1 MRFEGLIF
9 DCDGVLVD
17 SEPFSCGTWNVI
29 LKDLYNIDIG
39 TNYNAIL
46 GKNLRD
52 AAEYY
57 SKKFNL
63 PFDDGTLSKLTQL
76 KEDTYYRIAKG
87 KLNPIPG
94 VNRII
99 QDAKKLNLKIAV
111 ASSGSI
117 NKIHFNLSQARLN
130 NEFQN
135 ILSADDVKHAK
146 PSPDIF
152 LKAMSLM
159 KVEPSKCII
168 IEDSVSGIRAAKSSG
183 AFTIGLASTFPVE
196 NLYEADLIIENY
208 NELDLFLLL
217 KS

>member
-57 SKKFNL
+57 SKKYNL

>member
-29 LKDLYNIDIG
+29 FEEQYNIDIG

-57 SKKFNL
+57 SKKYNL
-63 PFDDGTLSKLTQL
+63 PYDNETLKKLAQL
-76 KEDTYYRIAKG
+76 KEDTYYRIADG

-99 QDAKKLNLKIAV
+99 KEANDLNLKIAV

-117 NKIHFNLSQARLN
+117 SKINFNLSQAGLHKKFR
-130 NEFQN
+130 N
-135 ILSADDVKHAK
+135 IVSADDVKNAK
-146 PSPDIF
+146 PAPDIF
-152 LKAMSLM
+152 LEAMNRLEI
-159 KVEPSKCII
+159 EPKKSII
-168 IEDSVSGIRAAKSSG
+168 IEDSLSGIKAAKLSG
-183 AFTIGLASTFPVE
+183 AFTIGIATTFPAKK
-196 NLYEADLIIENY
+196 LDDADLIIENY
-208 NELDLFLLL
+208 DELDLAHLIL
-217 KS
+217 

>member
-29 LKDLYNIDIG
+29 FEEQYNIDIG

-57 SKKFNL
+57 SKKYNL
-63 PFDDGTLSKLTQL
+63 PYDNETLKKLAQL
-76 KEDTYYRIAKG
+76 KEDTYYRIAEG
-87 KLNPIPG
+87 KLHPIPG

-99 QDAKKLNLKIAV
+99 QDAINLNLKIAV

-117 NKIHFNLSQARLN
+117 NKINFNLSQAGLN
-130 NEFQN
+130 DKFKN
-135 ILSADDVKHAK
+135 IISADDVKYAK
-146 PSPDIF
+146 PAPDIF
-152 LKAMSLM
+152 LEAMNRLGI
-159 KVEPSKCII
+159 EPEKCII
-168 IEDSVSGIRAAKSSG
+168 IEDSLSGIKAAKLSG
-183 AFTIGLASTFPVE
+183 AFTIGLATTFLVE
-196 NLYEADLIIENY
+196 NLYEADLIIKNY
-208 NELDLFLLL
+208 DELDLFLLNRD
-217 KS
+217 

>member
-29 LKDLYNIDIG
+29 FKEQHNIDIG

-57 SKKFNL
+57 SKKYNL
-63 PFDDGTLSKLTQL
+63 PCDNETLKKLAQL
-76 KEDTYYRIAKG
+76 KEDTYYRIAEG
-87 KLNPIPG
+87 KLHPIPG

-99 QDAKKLNLKIAV
+99 QDAKNLNLKIAV

-117 NKIHFNLSQARLN
+117 NKINFNLSQAGLN
-130 NEFQN
+130 DKFKN
-135 ILSADDVKHAK
+135 IISADDVKHAK
-146 PSPDIF
+146 PAPDIF
-152 LKAMSLM
+152 IEAMNRLGI
-159 KVEPSKCII
+159 KPEKCII
-168 IEDSVSGIRAAKSSG
+168 IEDSLSGINAAKLSG
-183 AFTIGLASTFPVE
+183 AFTIGLATTFPVE
-196 NLYEADLIIENY
+196 NLYEADLIIKNY
-208 NELDLFLLL
+208 DELDLFLL
-217 KS
+217 KGD

>member
-46 GKNLRD
+46 GKNLCD

-57 SKKFNL
+57 SKKYDL
-63 PFDDGTLSKLTQL
+63 PFDDETLLKLGQL
-76 KEDTYYRIAKG
+76 KEETYYRIAEG
-87 KLNPIPG
+87 KLKPIPG

-99 QDAKKLNLKIAV
+99 QDAKIHNLKIAV

-135 ILSADDVKHAK
+135 IISADDVKHAK

-152 LKAMSLM
+152 LEAMNRLE
-159 KVEPSKCII
+159 VEPNKCII
-168 IEDSVSGIRAAKSSG
+168 IEDSVSGIKAAKSSG
-183 AFTIGLASTFPVE
+183 AFTIGLATTFPVE
-196 NLYEADLIIENY
+196 KLYEADLIILNY
-208 NELDLFLLL
+208 SELDLSLLL

>member
-1 MRFEGLIF
+1 MRYEGLIF

-29 LKDLYNIDIG
+29 FKEQYNIDIG

-57 SKKFNL
+57 SKKYNL
-63 PFDDGTLSKLTQL
+63 PNDNETLKKLAQL
-76 KEDTYYRIAKG
+76 KEDTYYRIAEG

-111 ASSGSI
+111 ASSGTI
-117 NKIHFNLSQARLN
+117 NKINFNLSQAGFN

-135 ILSADDVKHAK
+135 IISADDVKHAK
-146 PSPDIF
+146 PAPDIF
-152 LKAMSLM
+152 LEAMNRLE
-159 KVEPSKCII
+159 VEPKNCII
-168 IEDSVSGIRAAKSSG
+168 IEDSLSGIRAAKSSG
-183 AFTIGLASTFPVE
+183 AFTIGLATTFPVE
-196 NLYEADLIIENY
+196 NLYEADLIIKNY
-208 NELDLFLLL
+208 DELDLAHLIL
-217 KS
+217 

>member
-29 LKDLYNIDIG
+29 FEEQYNIDIG

-57 SKKFNL
+57 SKKYNL
-63 PFDDGTLSKLTQL
+63 PYDNETLKKLAQL
-76 KEDTYYRIAKG
+76 KEDTYYRIAEG
-87 KLNPIPG
+87 KLHPIPG

-99 QDAKKLNLKIAV
+99 QEAKDLNLKIAV

-117 NKIHFNLSQARLN
+117 NKINFNLSQAGLN
-130 NEFQN
+130 KEFRN
-135 ILSADDVKHAK
+135 IVSADDVKNAK
-146 PSPDIF
+146 PAPDIF
-152 LKAMSLM
+152 IEAMNRLEI
-159 KVEPSKCII
+159 EPKKCII
-168 IEDSVSGIRAAKSSG
+168 IEDSLSGIKAAKSSG
-183 AFTIGLASTFPVE
+183 AFTIGIATTFSVE
-196 NLYEADLIIENY
+196 HLCEADLILKNY
-208 NELDLFLLL
+208 DELDLFLLL

>member
-29 LKDLYNIDIG
+29 FEEQYNIDIG

-57 SKKFNL
+57 SKKYNL
-63 PFDDGTLSKLTQL
+63 PYNNETLKKLAQL
-76 KEDTYYRIAKG
+76 KEDTYYRIADG

-99 QDAKKLNLKIAV
+99 KEANDLNLKIAV

-117 NKIHFNLSQARLN
+117 SKINFNLSQAGLHKKFR
-130 NEFQN
+130 N
-135 ILSADDVKHAK
+135 IVSADDVKNAK
-146 PSPDIF
+146 PAPDIF
-152 LKAMSLM
+152 LEAMNRLEI
-159 KVEPSKCII
+159 EPKKSII
-168 IEDSVSGIRAAKSSG
+168 IEDSLSGIKAAKLSG
-183 AFTIGLASTFPVE
+183 AFTIGIATTFPAKK
-196 NLYEADLIIENY
+196 LDDADLIIENY
-208 NELDLFLLL
+208 DELDLAHLIL
-217 KS
+217 